1 MERLTLIT
9 IYKME
14 SSKKMINEHMSNER
28 TFLSWIRT
36 GIGIMVFGFVI
47 VKFSLFVNQLPASF
61 FQDSTIPK
69 NGFTIFLG
77 IGLVLTGALTIL
89 LSYFKYKQTHK
100 LLQKGEYLYSTLLL
114 TILTVVIFLMSII
127 IIAYLIMAAYPF
139 NFQII

>member
-1 MERLTLIT
+1 VERLTLIT

-114 TILTVVIFLMSII
+114 TILTVAIFLMSII

>member
-1 MERLTLIT
+1 MEN
-9 IYKME
+9 
-14 SSKKMINEHMSNER
+14 SNKMINEHMSNER

-100 LLQKGEYLYSTLLL
+100 LLQKGDYLYSTLLL
-114 TILTVVIFLMSII
+114 TILTVAIFLMSII